1 MGLIHTRASKKRLIQ
16 SGLSRSVKGHPR
28 FLQGLRTGSAADRPQ
43 KTPSKQGMFEA
54 SLCSSQPT

>member
-28 FLQGLRTGSAADRPQ
+28 FLQGLRTGSAADRPPKNPQ
-43 KTPSKQGMFEA
+43 
-54 SLCSSQPT
+54 